1 MATKHQVIFYP
12 VGNGDTTQIILDNG
26 KRVLFDF
33 RHKQCAE
40 EESTPEIDLKAALK
54 KDLADAGKESF
65 DVVAFTHADND
76 HIEGSTD
83 FFWLEHAKV
92 YHGDGR
98 IKIDQLWVPA
108 AMLLEE
114 ATQEQQSEEFV
125 LLRQEARHRL
135 LEGKGILVFSQ
146 PEALMEWLEPKL
158 EARGEA
164 LTARDHLFVDAGTVV
179 PGFTLQEDNVEFFCH
194 SPFVE
199 HCDDGDIIRNSAALV
214 FNVRLQA
221 DGRTYDYLEV
231 GDADYCDLE
240 RIVDITKY
248 HGNEDRLGWDL
259 FNIPHHCSY
268 KALGAEKGE
277 KDTVPCEK
285 VAELLM
291 MGKKDS
297 YIVAC
302 CKPVPDIKESYE
314 QVQPPHI
321 QARRTYASYLEKV
334 GGRSF
339 LVTMEEPN
347 ANKPKPIVF
356 EVAAAGV
363 TWTKAASSFGSA
375 AIVASRPA
383 RAGA

>member
-146 PEALMEWLEPKL
+146 PEALMEWLELKL

-164 LTARDHLFVDAGTVV
+164 LTARDHLLVDAGTVV
-179 PGFTLQEDNVEFFCH
+179 PG
-194 SPFVE
+194 
-199 HCDDGDIIRNSAALV
+199 
-214 FNVRLQA
+214 
-221 DGRTYDYLEV
+221 
-231 GDADYCDLE
+231 
-240 RIVDITKY
+240 
-248 HGNEDRLGWDL
+248 
-259 FNIPHHCSY
+259 
-268 KALGAEKGE
+268 
-277 KDTVPCEK
+277 
-285 VAELLM
+285 
-291 MGKKDS
+291 
-297 YIVAC
+297 
-302 CKPVPDIKESYE
+302 
-314 QVQPPHI
+314 
-321 QARRTYASYLEKV
+321 
-334 GGRSF
+334 
-339 LVTMEEPN
+339 
-347 ANKPKPIVF
+347 
-356 EVAAAGV
+356 
-363 TWTKAASSFGSA
+363 
-375 AIVASRPA
+375 
-383 RAGA
+383 

>member
-1 MATKHQVIFYP
+1 MKHQVIFYP

-26 KRVLFDF
+26 RRVLLDF
-33 RHKQCAE
+33 RHKECSE
-40 EESTPEIDLKAALK
+40 EDSTPEINLKAALK
-54 KDLADAGKESF
+54 KELADADKDSF

-76 HIEGSTD
+76 HIQGSTD

-92 YHGDGR
+92 YHGEGR

-135 LEGKGILVFSQ
+135 LQGEGILVFSK
-146 PEALMEWLEPKL
+146 PVALMEWLEPKL

-194 SPFVE
+194 SPFID
-199 HCDDGDIIRNSAALV
+199 HCDNEDIIRNSAALV
-214 FNVRLQA
+214 FNVRIQA
-221 DGRTYDYLEV
+221 DGHTYDYLEV
-231 GDADYCDLE
+231 GDAEYCDLE

-248 HGNEDRLGWDL
+248 HGNGDRLAWDL

-268 KALGAEKGE
+268 KALGEEKGE
-277 KDTVPCEK
+277 KETVPSEK

-291 MGKKDS
+291 MGKKDC

-302 CKPVPDIKESYE
+302 CIPVPDLKESYE
-314 QVQPPHI
+314 RVQPPHI
-321 QARRTYASYLEKV
+321 QARKTYESYLRKV
-334 GGRSF
+334 DGRSF

-356 EVAAAGV
+356 EVAAAGI

-383 RAGA
+383 RAGS

>member
-240 RIVDITKY
+240 RIVGITKY
-248 HGNEDRLGWDL
+248 HGNEDRLAWDL

-268 KALGAEKGE
+268 KALGAEK
-277 KDTVPCEK
+277 
-285 VAELLM
+285 
-291 MGKKDS
+291 
-297 YIVAC
+297 
-302 CKPVPDIKESYE
+302 
-314 QVQPPHI
+314 
-321 QARRTYASYLEKV
+321 
-334 GGRSF
+334 
-339 LVTMEEPN
+339 
-347 ANKPKPIVF
+347 
-356 EVAAAGV
+356 
-363 TWTKAASSFGSA
+363 
-375 AIVASRPA
+375 
-383 RAGA
+383 

>member
-1 MATKHQVIFYP
+1 MATKHEVIFYP

-26 KRVLFDF
+26 KRILFDF

-40 EESTPEIDLKAALK
+40 EESTPEIDLKATLK

-76 HIEGSTD
+76 HIEGSAD
-83 FFWLEHAKV
+83 FFWLEHAKI
-92 YHGDGR
+92 YHGEGR

-108 AMLLEE
+108 AMLVEK
-114 ATQEQQSEEFV
+114 ATQEQLSEEFV

-135 LEGKGILVFSQ
+135 LEGEGILVFSKP
-146 PEALMEWLEPKL
+146 PELMEWLEPKL
-158 EARGEA
+158 KARDEAS
-164 LTARDHLFVDAGTVV
+164 TARDHLFVDAGTIV

-194 SPFVE
+194 SPSID
-199 HCDDGDIIRNSAALV
+199 HCEDGDIIRNSAALV

-231 GDADYCDLE
+231 GDADYRDLE

-248 HGNEDRLGWDL
+248 HGNEDRLAWDL

-268 KALGAEKGE
+268 KALGKEKGD
-277 KDTVPCEK
+277 KDTVPSEK

-291 MGKKDS
+291 KGKKDS

-302 CKPVPDIKESYE
+302 CIPLPDIKESYE
-314 QVQPPHI
+314 RVQPPHI
-321 QARRTYASYLEKV
+321 QARRTYESYLEKV

-383 RAGA
+383 RAGT